1 MSKLNVE
8 AKKERHRKLFEGHYH
23 TLPGQIWF
31 HFKRGVRKIFFFLLP
46 SGKRLSQ
53 FMHPLD
59 HMPAPKRLYTQMVM
73 FSIFMLVLTSVNTS
87 SAFYA
92 GGENV
97 GKEYLSLDTSE
108 SYITDE
114 EGYIIKNM
122 PLEGEG
128 TYDQNRSERAEHE
141 VKSGETLSMI
151 AYRWGVSV
159 SSLRYSNA
167 ALGNSDY
174 LKVGQVLSIPPKDGV
189 YVKVPSG
196 STLVAL
202 MDKYKGNLDKTKD
215 FNAIV
220 DDTDLVEGEEIFI
233 VDGKPEVVYIAA
245 TPVTSTGS
253 KNYGYVGGQY
263 LPEVTQY
270 DVVASAEG
278 WIRPTNG
285 IITQGYRGG
294 HYAYD
299 VADRSKPDILAAASG
314 VIVYASAGS
323 YDGGYG
329 TNIWIDH
336 GNGYRT
342 HYAHMEA
349 IYVTTGD
356 TVSQGQAIGKMGNTG
371 RVYGATGIHLHFE
384 IEYGGTKI
392 SPNVM
397 GVW

>member
-1 MSKLNVE
+1 ME
-8 AKKERHRKLFEGHYH
+8 
-23 TLPGQIWF
+23 
-31 HFKRGVRKIFFFLLP
+31 
-46 SGKRLSQ
+46 
-53 FMHPLD
+53 
-59 HMPAPKRLYTQMVM
+59 
-73 FSIFMLVLTSVNTS
+73 
-87 SAFYA
+87 
-92 GGENV
+92 
-97 GKEYLSLDTSE
+97 
-108 SYITDE
+108 
-114 EGYIIKNM
+114 
-122 PLEGEG
+122 
-128 TYDQNRSERAEHE
+128 
-141 VKSGETLSMI
+141 
-151 AYRWGVSV
+151 
-159 SSLRYSNA
+159 
-167 ALGNSDY
+167 
-174 LKVGQVLSIPPKDGV
+174 
-189 YVKVPSG
+189 SG

-202 MDKYKGNLDKTKD
+202 MDKYKGDLEKTKE
-215 FNAIV
+215 FNEV
-220 DDTDLVEGEEIFI
+220 GDDSQLVEGEEIFI
-233 VDGKPEVVYIAA
+233 VGGRPAVIYVAA
-245 TPVTSTGS
+245 TNSSGGTTTTSYS
-253 KNYGYVGGQY
+253 
-263 LPEVTQY
+263 LPSVLQY
-270 DVVASAEG
+270 DIVPSAEG

>member
-1 MSKLNVE
+1 MSKINIE
-8 AKKERHRKLFEGHYH
+8 AKKERHRKLFEGQYH
-23 TLPGQIWF
+23 TLPGQVWF
-31 HFKRGVRKIFFFLLP
+31 HFKRGVSKIFFFLLP

-59 HMPAPKRLYTQMVM
+59 HMPAPRRLYTQMAT
-73 FSIFMLVLTSVNTS
+73 FSVGLLILTSVNTAG
-87 SAFYA
+87 AFNA

-97 GKEYLSLDTSE
+97 GKEYLALDTAS

-114 EGYIIKNM
+114 EGYIIKTT

-128 TYDQNRSERAEHE
+128 TYDQNRTERTEHE
-141 VKSGETLSMI
+141 VQSGETLSMI

-159 SSLRYSNA
+159 FSIRYANPT
-167 ALGNSDY
+167 LGNSDY
-174 LKVGQVLSIPPKDGV
+174 LKVGQVLTIPPKDGV

-202 MDKYKGNLDKTKD
+202 MDKYKGNLDETKE
-215 FNAIV
+215 FNDIE
-220 DDTDLVEGEEIFI
+220 DDSQLVEGEEIFI
-233 VDGKPEVVYIAA
+233 VDGQPEVVYIA
-245 TPVTSTGS
+245 TTQTSPGS

-263 LPEVTQY
+263 LPVEIQY
-270 DVVASAEG
+270 DVVANAEG

-285 IITQGYRGG
+285 SITQGYHAG

-299 VADRSKPDILAAASG
+299 IADRSRPDILAAASG
-314 VIVYASAGS
+314 TVVYASAGS
-323 YDGGYG
+323 WDGGYG

-336 GNGYRT
+336 GNGYKS
-342 HYAHMEA
+342 HYAHMGA
-349 IYVTTGD
+349 IYVSTGD
-356 TVSQGQAIGKMGNTG
+356 TVSSGQAIGQMGNTG

-384 IEYGGTKI
+384 LEYNGTKI
-392 SPNVM
+392 SPSVM